1 MIAVGLWLWGAQA
14 VAEPVQ
20 GWWTEFGDAG
30 LNAWVDVALRDNLDL
45 DVATTRIEAAR
56 GLADAAR
63 APLLPSVAFDYTLSG
78 VTDDVRAGQS
88 GFLTTDVLPDFIYNG
103 SGQLGLGVEVD
114 LTGRNVLAWQAARGD
129 VAAAEE
135 DRAVAAQAI
144 ALRVVNAWWDIALA
158 QERLRALDAQ
168 RVAAEAILSTLQRR
182 EQRGEGTTVEVL
194 QQRQQLAGLA
204 AQRPLFEAAAR
215 VAGAQLAVL
224 AGRRPEDAPGEGPT
238 QLPTL
243 AATTD
248 DPAPPALLSD
258 RPDLRAADLRFS
270 AAHQRRLSRERAFA
284 PKLRLN
290 LNLSGQYSN
299 TQRIQFGVAGT
310 TVDYGSAYGWT
321 VGTSISLPIFDGG
334 LTIANL
340 RQARAAEATA
350 RAQLDA
356 SALAAQAQLATARL
370 QEEGAAARVTALD
383 AQVELARDAFEAA
396 RGRFDLGLVDWNTV
410 LATETALW
418 QTSLAAI
425 AARRDLV
432 TARAGRLDARGGA
445 WTAALTDG
453 DAP

>member
-1 MIAVGLWLWGAQA
+1 VTALLLWIGIHAA
-14 VAEPVQ
+14 VADPVE
-20 GWWTEFGDAG
+20 GWWRDFGDPN
-30 LNAWVDVALRDNLDL
+30 LNAWVEASLDANLDI

-63 APLLPSVAFDYTLSG
+63 APLLPSVTFDYNLSG

-129 VAAAEE
+129 VSAAEQ

-144 ALRVVNAWWDIALA
+144 ALRVVAAWWDVALA
-158 QERLRALDAQ
+158 QERIAALDAQ
-168 RVAAEAILSTLQRR
+168 RAVAASLLTTLERR
-182 EQRGEGTTVEVL
+182 QARSEGTVVEVL
-194 QQRQQLAGLA
+194 QQRQQIAALD
-204 AQRPLFEAAAR
+204 AQRPSFIAAAK
-215 VAGAQLAVL
+215 VAAAQLAVL
-224 AGRRPEDAPGEGPT
+224 AGKSPQDAPTEIPT

-243 AATTD
+243 AAVTD
-248 DPAPPALLSD
+248 DPAREVLLRD

-284 PKLRLN
+284 PKVRLN

-299 TQRIQFGVAGT
+299 TQRIQFGATGT

-321 VGTSISLPIFDGG
+321 VGTAISLPIFDGG

-350 RAQLDA
+350 EAQRDA
-356 SALAAQAQLATARL
+356 ATLAAEAQVATARI
-370 QEEGAAARVTALD
+370 QEEGAAERVVALAD
-383 AQVELARDAFEAA
+383 QVSLATQAFEAA
-396 RGRFDLGLVDWNTV
+396 RARFELGLVDWNT
-410 LATETALW
+410 LLNAENALW
-418 QTSLAAI
+418 QASLNAI
-425 AARRDLV
+425 AARRDVV
-432 TARAGRLDARGGA
+432 TARTNRLDARGGA
-445 WTAALTDG
+445 WTAALFDG